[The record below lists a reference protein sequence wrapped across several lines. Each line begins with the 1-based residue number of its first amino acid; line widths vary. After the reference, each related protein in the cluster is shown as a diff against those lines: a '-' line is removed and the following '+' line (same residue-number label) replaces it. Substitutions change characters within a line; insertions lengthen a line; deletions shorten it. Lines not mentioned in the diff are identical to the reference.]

1 MPCLFFQVIIRN
13 ESYFL
18 EASGISNYAQDE
30 NATLLGLLD
39 KCKTQIGSR
48 CLRRWLKQPLQD
60 LKEIEK
66 RLNVVESLFKD
77 KTLMNYVRNDFLR
90 KIPDL
95 DKLYAKFYK
104 VHSGKKYNASLVECA
119 KVY

>member
-1 MPCLFFQVIIRN
+1 
-13 ESYFL
+13 
-18 EASGISNYAQDE
+18 
-30 NATLLGLLD
+30 LLD

-66 RLNVVESLFKD
+66 RLDVVECLFKD
-77 KTLMNYVRNDFLR
+77 KQLINYVRNDFLR

-119 KVY
+119 KVFLNKIILLIGLSTCWCIKKLLQLFE